1 MNVYKKLEEWLRS
14 EYTDLSAW
22 MYFNAEKHQKNNNAM
37 MSDDSVISEYFI
49 DGTKRVTV
57 PFQIEMI
64 RVYGFEQNDLNMEN
78 IESAMNFIDWMQK
91 QEYESNYPTLGDD
104 ICVEELIVDSDVPEV
119 LVSTT
124 ENLAKYVVNCKII
137 YTKG

>member
-37 MSDDSVISEYFI
+37 MSDDSVVTEHFI

-64 RVYGFEQNDLNMEN
+64 RAYDFEQSDLNMEHM
-78 IESAMNFIDWMQK
+78 ESAMNFIDWMQK

-137 YTKG
+137 YMKG